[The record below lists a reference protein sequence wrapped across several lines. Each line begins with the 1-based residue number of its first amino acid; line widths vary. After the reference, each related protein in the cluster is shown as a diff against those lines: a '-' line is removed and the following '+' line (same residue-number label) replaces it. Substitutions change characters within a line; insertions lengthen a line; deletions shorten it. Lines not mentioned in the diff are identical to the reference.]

1 MKASNQISIVTSA
14 FLNKWFISM
23 ALVLGCFSSH
33 AQSNWLWKCGS
44 SGNDEALANTI
55 DASGNIYSTG
65 YFSLFARF
73 DTTLLASS
81 GGGDV
86 FVVKQNAGGN
96 IMWAVKAGGSNS
108 DRGTSIATDALGN
121 VYVCGDFSGRAMFG
135 STELVSVQK
144 TEDSF

>member
-1 MKASNQISIVTSA
+1 LSI
-14 FLNKWFISM
+14 
-23 ALVLGCFSSH
+23 ALVLGCFVVSCTK
-33 AQSNWLWKCGS
+33 QTGF
-44 SGNDEALANTI
+44 GNAAAAATMRRWQYTI

-121 VYVCGDFSGRAMFG
+121 VYVCGYFQRERYVRQHAAGLG
-135 STELVSVQK
+135 K
-144 TEDSF
+144 